1 MRRHNQSN
9 RSRRNRILIKSSTAL
24 LLLGA
29 LSPFALFSGQPL
41 SAAAEEVT
49 GDAVAHPEWK
59 YSKVIE
65 LPEHSPYTELY
76 LDPEVYAGAA
86 ADLRDLRIMDNTGTF
101 IPFYKESSEEFSEER
116 LTTYSA
122 TLIHSAKK
130 GASTLFDY
138 KVTPL
143 AENVDILGNRLELGL
158 PDVNFLLHTQLLGSY
173 DGVAWEP
180 IADGDLYN
188 VNGRV
193 QGSIELGA
201 SYRYGYY
208 RLIAEN
214 NAANLTFPSL
224 TLLRDTRVT
233 HTDHFR
239 QQQDAVYEIQQ
250 KERQTE
256 IIIQNPARLNIS
268 GLQLEIGGNGSFTR
282 RFELY
287 DGEGRLLPA
296 AGSGELYRLDFK
308 ATEID
313 STAIIPDRASSAST
327 LRIVI
332 YNQDDAP
339 LSVEGL
345 KLEYLLDRLV
355 FAAEGE
361 QPLRL
366 LYGNAEAA
374 APQYDIVNF
383 KDYIAGEGKMLAG
396 LGAAELRQSPAADT
410 PQTSWFQGRT
420 GFNIVIIAVSLLL
433 IIFLARKLGRK

>member
-1 MRRHNQSN
+1 MRRHN
-9 RSRRNRILIKSSTAL
+9 RSRRDRTLIKSSAAL
-24 LLLGA
+24 LLLGV
-29 LSPFALFSGQPL
+29 LGPFALFPGQPL
-41 SAAAEEVT
+41 SASADGVT
-49 GDAVAHPEWK
+49 GGADAHPEWK
-59 YSKVIE
+59 YSKVIK
-65 LPEHSPYTELY
+65 LPEQTPYGELY

-86 ADLRDLRIMDNTGTF
+86 DDLRDLRIVDNTGTF
-101 IPFYKESSEEFSEER
+101 IPFYKESSEELSEEQ
-116 LTTYSA
+116 LIAYSA

-130 GASTLFDY
+130 DANTLFDY

-143 AENVDILGNRLELGL
+143 AENVDVLGNRLDFGL
-158 PDVNFLLHTQLLGSY
+158 PGVNFLLHTRLLGSY

-180 IADGDLYN
+180 LAEEDLYN

-193 QGSIELGA
+193 QSSIELGA

-214 NAANLTFPSL
+214 NVGNLTFPSL
-224 TLLRDTRVT
+224 TLLRTTRVT
-233 HTDHFR
+233 HTDHFT
-239 QQQDAVYEIQQ
+239 QEQDAVYDIQQ
-250 KERQTE
+250 KDRQTE
-256 IIIQNPARLNIS
+256 IIIQNPDQLNIS
-268 GLQLEIGGNGSFTR
+268 GLQLEIGGSGSFTR

-287 DGEGRLLPA
+287 DGEGSMLA
-296 AGSGELYRLDFK
+296 VSGSGELYRLDFK
-308 ATEID
+308 DTEIA
-313 STAIIPDRASSAST
+313 STSIIPDGASSAFP

-339 LSVEGL
+339 LPVEGL

-355 FAAEGE
+355 FAAEGG

-396 LGAAELRQSPAADT
+396 LGTAELRQSPAADT
-410 PQTSWFQGRT
+410 AQTSWFQGKT

-433 IIFLARKLGRK
+433 IVFLARKLGRK

>member
-1 MRRHNQSN
+1 MQRHN
-9 RSRRNRILIKSSTAL
+9 RGRRNRMRIKSSAAIL
-24 LLLGA
+24 LLA
-29 LSPFALFSGQPL
+29 VLSPFALFPGQHL
-41 SAAAEEVT
+41 SASA
-49 GDAVAHPEWK
+49 GGVAGGADTHPEWK
-59 YSKVIE
+59 YSKEIV
-65 LPEHSPYTELY
+65 LPGQTPYGELY

-86 ADLRDLRIMDNTGTF
+86 DDLRDLRIVDNTGTF
-101 IPFYKESSEEFSEER
+101 IPFYKESSEEFSEEQ

-130 GASTLFDY
+130 DANTLLDY

-143 AENVDILGNRLELGL
+143 AENVDVQANRLEFGL

-180 IADGDLYN
+180 LADGDLYS

-193 QGSIELGA
+193 QSSIELGA
-201 SYRYGYY
+201 SYKYGYY

-214 NAANLTFPSL
+214 NAANLQFPSL
-224 TLLRDTRVT
+224 TLLRSTRVT
-233 HTDHFR
+233 HTDHFK
-239 QQQDAVYEIQQ
+239 QQQDAVYEIRQ
-250 KERQTE
+250 KDRQTE
-256 IIIQNPARLNIS
+256 IILQNPGRLNIS
-268 GLQLEIGGNGSFTR
+268 GLQLEIGGSGSFTR
-282 RFELY
+282 QFELY

-296 AGSGELYRLDFK
+296 TGSGELYRLDFK
-308 ATEID
+308 DTEIA
-313 STAIIPDRASSAST
+313 STTIIPAMAVSASA
-327 LRIVI
+327 LRLVI
-332 YNQDDAP
+332 YNQDDTP
-339 LSVEGL
+339 LPVEGL

-355 FAAEGE
+355 FAAEGG

-383 KDYIAGEGKMLAG
+383 RDYIAGEGKMLAR

-410 PQTSWFQGRT
+410 AQTSWFQGQT

-433 IIFLARKLGRK
+433 ILFLARKLGRK